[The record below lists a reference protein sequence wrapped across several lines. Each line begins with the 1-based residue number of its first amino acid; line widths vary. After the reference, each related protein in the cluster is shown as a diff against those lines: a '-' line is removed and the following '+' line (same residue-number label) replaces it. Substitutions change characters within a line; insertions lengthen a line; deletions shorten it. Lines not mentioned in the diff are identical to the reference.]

1 MHFWVRLEKVRC
13 LYGTSIGVSRNCGEV
28 AAAMPE
34 VVDVPRAELV
44 PATDYR
50 IRSSRNVYC
59 PAST

>member
-1 MHFWVRLEKVRC
+1 MEKVRC